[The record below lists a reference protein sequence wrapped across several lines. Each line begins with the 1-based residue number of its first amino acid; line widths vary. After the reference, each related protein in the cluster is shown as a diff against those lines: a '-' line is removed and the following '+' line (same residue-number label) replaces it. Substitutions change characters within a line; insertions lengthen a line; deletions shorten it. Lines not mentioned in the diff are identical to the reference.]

1 MTSWVS
7 EDIGSR
13 GIIAVTEKGKAMND
27 LESAIKAAKEAAVE
41 VEKRLNEWA
50 NKACEEIMKAWEEA
64 NEFRS

>member
-1 MTSWVS
+1 M
-7 EDIGSR
+7 
-13 GIIAVTEKGKAMND
+13 IIAVTEKGKAMND